1 MLQTQTNFRR
11 FGSSLGL
18 TIPRALRDDMGFY
31 EGQSVLLQGKANR
44 LIVIPQMQPKKK
56 FTLNELVAQCDLS
69 APMPQ
74 DLMDWQNM
82 PPVGQEM
89 L

>member
-1 MLQTQTNFRR
+1 MLQTQTSFRR

-31 EGQSVLLQGKANR
+31 EGQTVLLQNKAGK
-44 LIVIPQMQPKKK
+44 LVMTPQAAPKKK
-56 FTLNELVAQCDLS
+56 YTLNELIAQCDLS

-74 DLMDWQNM
+74 DLLDWQNM
-82 PPVGQEM
+82 PPAGQE
-89 L
+89 LL

>member
-18 TIPRALRDDMGFY
+18 TIPKALREDMGFY
-31 EGQSVLLQGKANR
+31 EGQTVLLQCQEDG
-44 LIVIPQMQPKKK
+44 LMVIPQTKSKKT
-56 FTLNELVAQCDLS
+56 FTLSELVGQCDLS
-69 APMPQ
+69 APMPS
-74 DLMDWQNM
+74 DLVDWQNM
-82 PPVGQEM
+82 PPAGQEI